1 MVPSVPL
8 VLNGIARTLL
18 MDLLPQTTH
27 AYGGQTLQ
35 LGAALAMMCA
45 QEFDR
50 AAARLA
56 EENGALAELFG
67 HAAALVED
75 SALRHDLRSAASA
88 GSPDLLVS
96 ALHERNRA
104 LRALLIRLHV
114 HVEALAGDAGRVL
127 EARIWAELVE
137 STRRRHLDMAMP
149 S

>member
-56 EENGALAELFG
+56 EENDALARLLSD
-67 HAAALVED
+67 AAALVGD
-75 SALRHDLRSAASA
+75 PVLRDELRSVASAASP
-88 GSPDLLVS
+88 SLLVS
-96 ALHERNRA
+96 SLHERNRA
-104 LRALLIRLHV
+104 LRALLIGLHAE
-114 HVEALAGDAGRVL
+114 VETLDGDAARAL

-137 STRRRHLDMAMP
+137 STRRRQLDMAMP
-149 S
+149 A